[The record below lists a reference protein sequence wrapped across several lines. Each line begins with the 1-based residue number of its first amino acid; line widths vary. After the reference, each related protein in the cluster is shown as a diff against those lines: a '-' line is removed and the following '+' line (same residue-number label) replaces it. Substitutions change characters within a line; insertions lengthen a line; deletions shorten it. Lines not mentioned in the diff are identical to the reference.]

1 MAKAARPNS
10 PEGALPGAHRAL
22 GLGIAAAA
30 LAADQLAKW
39 LVLNPLHLVE
49 RSLSGEGIVL
59 LPIFRFLYTENP
71 GLSMHFLPASGAAM
85 RWVLVAVTAAI
96 AAFVLAWMWREKRR
110 DDVVALALI
119 LGGALGNIADRAR
132 LGFVVDFADLHFGNF
147 HPFLVFNVSDAAI
160 TIGVLL
166 LLVRA
171 LLRPGAGKPGGSEEV
186 VNG

>member
-1 MAKAARPNS
+1 MAEP
-10 PEGALPGAHRAL
+10 ALTGSGNHRAL
-22 GLGIAAAA
+22 GVGIAAAA
-30 LAADQLAKW
+30 FAADQLAKW

-49 RSLSGEGIVL
+49 RSLGGEGIVL
-59 LPIFRFLYTENP
+59 LPIFRFLYTENRSI
-71 GLSMHFLPASGAAM
+71 SMHLLPAWIGA
-85 RWVLVAVTAAI
+85 RWVLVALTAGI

-110 DDVVALALI
+110 DDVIALALI

-132 LGFVVDFADLHFGNF
+132 LGFVVDFANLHFGDF
-147 HPFLVFNVSDAAI
+147 SPFLVFNVGDAAI

-171 LLRPGAGKPGGSEEV
+171 LLRPGAGKPGGSGEV